1 VKGELLEQDDP
12 GRGSGMEQA
21 RELVCGEN
29 RREAEKTWGRN
40 VAGPWNASHQVD
52 ARGWC
57 REEGRN
63 LGRWCSS
70 PKALSV
76 VSKRRD
82 SEEESDREG

>member
-1 VKGELLEQDDP
+1 MKGELLEQDDP

-29 RREAEKTWGRN
+29 RREVEKTWGRN

-63 LGRWCSS
+63 LGRWCS
-70 PKALSV
+70 KAQ
-76 VSKRRD
+76 RR
-82 SEEESDREG
+82 